1 MILSCL
7 GYLQTLH
14 NSLLIPESVSYFR
27 QRHKYGNHSKCVN
40 LLVENRIVSQKD
52 GIIQEMLYE
61 KYPVL
66 PLKLPVLIQ
75 ILEDQM
81 ENFLKSGIVYRNGF
95 MNRLEHKINQ
105 VRKRK
110 LSRTCKSITYTMPC
124 QEIF

>member
-1 MILSCL
+1 MSCL

>member
-81 ENFLKSGIVYRNGF
+81 ENFLKIGHS
-95 MNRLEHKINQ
+95 L
-105 VRKRK
+105 
-110 LSRTCKSITYTMPC
+110 
-124 QEIF
+124 

>member
-52 GIIQEMLYE
+52 GIIQRMLYE

-66 PLKLPVLIQ
+66 P
-75 ILEDQM
+75 
-81 ENFLKSGIVYRNGF
+81 F
-95 MNRLEHKINQ
+95 
-105 VRKRK
+105 
-110 LSRTCKSITYTMPC
+110 
-124 QEIF
+124 EIACF